1 MSEQTETAFV
11 APKRFVP
18 LLIQHEKGIMFI
30 QKSNSQKVMIN
41 RKKPYSAPTQRD
53 YDHLLALI
61 TADPHCGIVE
71 EGKQQMPNEQR
82 AVTKELTEA
91 LDRARTAEAE
101 LAELKEEQRKTAAA
115 LAE

>member
-1 MSEQTETAFV
+1 MSEEKFV
-11 APKRFVP
+11 APKKFVP

-30 QKSNSQKVMIN
+30 QKSNNQKVMIN
-41 RKKPYSAPTQRD
+41 RKKPYSAPTQLD

-61 TADPHCGIVE
+61 AADPHCGIVE

-101 LAELKEEQRKTAAA
+101 LAALKAEQKEAAAA
-115 LAE
+115 LAD